1 MRAIN
6 QNYLT
11 ILHMEL
17 EDLSTDIEH
26 LIQECSQGLE
36 HGDISQNVF
45 MQNLATF
52 KNELLGVHSFQK
64 ILNAMQPQD
73 YADLESFIAEIR
85 SRFQKLLRSHGIV
98 GALQIYVDRKLD
110 KVARYIKQ

>member
-6 QNYLT
+6 HNYLT
-11 ILHMEL
+11 ILRIEL
-17 EDLSTDIEH
+17 DDLSTDIEH

-36 HGDISQNVF
+36 HGIISQNVF

-64 ILNAMQPQD
+64 ILDNLQPEE
-73 YADLESFIAEIR
+73 YSDLDSFIEDIR
-85 SRFQKLLRSHGIV
+85 TQFQALLRSHGLV
-98 GALQIYVDRKLD
+98 RALQVYVDRKLD